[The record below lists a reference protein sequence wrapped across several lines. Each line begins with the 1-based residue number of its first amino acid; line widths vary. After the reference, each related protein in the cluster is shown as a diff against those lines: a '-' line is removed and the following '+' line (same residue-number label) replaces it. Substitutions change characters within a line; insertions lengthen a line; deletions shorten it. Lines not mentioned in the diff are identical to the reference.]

1 MLTLDG
7 HVETQNYS
15 GLIINFKFKKDS
27 LPNTNDSSLWY

>member
-15 GLIINFKFKKDS
+15 GLIINFKFDRTC
-27 LPNTNDSSLWY
+27 LPNATNSSLWY